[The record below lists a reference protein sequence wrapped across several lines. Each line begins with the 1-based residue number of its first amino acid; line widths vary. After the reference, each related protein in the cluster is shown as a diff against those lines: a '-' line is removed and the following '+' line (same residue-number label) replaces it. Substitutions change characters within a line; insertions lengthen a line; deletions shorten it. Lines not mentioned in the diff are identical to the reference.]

1 MQTSFH
7 LEKEVGEELGRGEV
21 LQRAVQKIK
30 ELIQRFELLCMLLYL
45 LLIEVFPTRS
55 FVYFFN

>member
-30 ELIQRFELLCMLLYL
+30 ELIQRFELLCMLLCL
-45 LLIEVFPTRS
+45 MLIEIFPTRS
-55 FVYFFN
+55 